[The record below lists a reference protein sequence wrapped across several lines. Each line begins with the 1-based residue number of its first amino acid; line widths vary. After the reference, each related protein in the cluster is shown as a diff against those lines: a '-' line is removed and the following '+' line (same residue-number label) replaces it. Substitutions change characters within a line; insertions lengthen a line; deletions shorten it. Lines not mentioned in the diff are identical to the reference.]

1 MSKYKGY
8 EIKPIIGTI
17 NAVYR
22 DNKQVTVEPN
32 LLVTISAINRRIYS
46 NPDFN
51 QARYKPH
58 LEKIKKLKKTKP
70 IVVETKDYLKEK
82 EYEKFKDKDFEVEV
96 VRKKDKEKTK

>member
-8 EIKPIIGTI
+8 EIRNIIGGI

-22 DNKQVTVEPN
+22 DNKLVTVEPN
-32 LLVTISAINRRIYS
+32 MQVTTDAINRRIYS

-51 QARYKPH
+51 EARYKPH
-58 LEKIKKLKKTKP
+58 LDKIKKTKKQKP

-96 VRKKDKEKTK
+96 IKGKEK